1 MGILMSLWSCA
12 IQEEKNQSGIANVV
26 VIGVDGMSPD
36 GIKNAHTPMLD
47 SMVKNGAATMHARSV
62 LPSSSSPNWA
72 SMIMGADTEQH
83 GITSNGW
90 EKFDHRLPPVVA
102 TKEGTFP
109 SIFTLFKDQQPE
121 AQVGAIYDWDGFGR
135 LFEKTE
141 VDFDIDGDHE
151 DGTTQDAVAYLAKNN
166 PKFTFIH
173 LDHVDHAGH
182 SMGHGSQEY
191 YTSVQ
196 KADSLIAKI
205 VDATKASGM
214 YENTMFV
221 VASDHGG
228 LGFGHGGE
236 SPAEMTIPF
245 VLFGKGIKKGYEI
258 EETVYQIDNAP
269 TVAYALG
276 LKTPQAW
283 IGRPVKGAFV
293 GNEKPVLRYKR
304 KEQVMAPKILPD
316 AGFYEPAG
324 GVFKADSVPVIIQ
337 NPNNRGTIR
346 YTLNAEVPTLDN
358 SEVYKDTFYL
368 KGTAVL
374 KAAIFEEGVLQST
387 LTEGNFRIVPPDYMD
402 AVEHQVY
409 YVENIDKL
417 PDFSK
422 LRPVKKG
429 HVTEFSHKNLIG
441 DSTKEDQIAV
451 VFESLINIAESG
463 RYKFF
468 TNSDDGSK
476 LYVNGDLI
484 VDNDGDHGVRERSG
498 SIQLNQGQHKIR
510 VEYFNGGGGYHLDVK
525 YQGSNIPKQILPANQ
540 LVVKK

>member
-1 MGILMSLWSCA
+1 
-12 IQEEKNQSGIANVV
+12 
-26 VIGVDGMSPD
+26 
-36 GIKNAHTPMLD
+36 
-47 SMVKNGAATMHARSV
+47 
-62 LPSSSSPNWA
+62 
-72 SMIMGADTEQH
+72 
-83 GITSNGW
+83 
-90 EKFDHRLPPVVA
+90 
-102 TKEGTFP
+102 
-109 SIFTLFKDQQPE
+109 
-121 AQVGAIYDWDGFGR
+121 
-135 LFEKTE
+135 
-141 VDFDIDGDHE
+141 
-151 DGTTQDAVAYLAKNN
+151 
-166 PKFTFIH
+166 
-173 LDHVDHAGH
+173 
-182 SMGHGSQEY
+182 
-191 YTSVQ
+191 
-196 KADSLIAKI
+196 
-205 VDATKASGM
+205 
-214 YENTMFV
+214 
-221 VASDHGG
+221 
-228 LGFGHGGE
+228 
-236 SPAEMTIPF
+236 
-245 VLFGKGIKKGYEI
+245 
-258 EETVYQIDNAP
+258 
-269 TVAYALG
+269 
-276 LKTPQAW
+276 
-283 IGRPVKGAFV
+283 
-293 GNEKPVLRYKR
+293 KR

-324 GVFKADSVPVIIQ
+324 GVFKADSVPVIMQ
-337 NPNNRGTIR
+337 NPNNQGTIR

-402 AVEHQVY
+402 AVEYQVY

-417 PDFSK
+417 PDFSN
-422 LRPVKKG
+422 LRPVKEG

-476 LYVNGDLI
+476 LYVNGDLV

-525 YQGSNIPKQILPANQ
+525 YQGPNIPKQILPANQ